1 MLPDELSIYIL
12 LFVDLPEILACLRVS
27 RHWQRIA
34 NDTLIWRGIYFRAG
48 FGVDGHAIQQIT
60 LASQREPSIHTPKTP
75 LTPSSPPPSSLS
87 KLAYYI
93 PSYSSSLRASTSS
106 FGTHNS
112 LESNLQVVRH
122 DPVVF
127 SAPLLLDWKNM
138 YRSRCDID
146 KRLDGAEP
154 KRTDLVGHTDAVY
167 CVEYDGDKFVTGS
180 KDRTIRVWTMKNGK
194 PKVKMTLTG
203 HTASVLCL
211 QFDHTGTMVSGSSDC
226 SVIVWNL
233 NAEPDKCVVEILRVH
248 MGGVFDIKM
257 DAKWIVSWYVERRLL
272 VSSFHLMLV

>member
-27 RHWQRIA
+27 RHWQRVA
-34 NDTLIWRGIYFRAG
+34 DDTLIWRGIYFRAG
-48 FGVDGHAIQQIT
+48 FGVDGHTVRQIT
-60 LASQREPSIHTPKTP
+60 RAEQHEPLMHMPKTP
-75 LTPSSPPPSSLS
+75 LTPSSPAPSSLS

-106 FGTHNS
+106 FGTYNS

-122 DPVVF
+122 DPVVS

-138 YRSRCDID
+138 YRSRCEID
-146 KRLDGAEP
+146 KRLDSAEP
-154 KRTDLVGHTDAVY
+154 MQIHLVGHTDAVY
-167 CVEYDGDKFVTGS
+167 CVEYDGDKIVTGS
-180 KDRTIRVWTMKNGK
+180 RDKTICVWTMKNGM

-203 HTASVLCL
+203 HSASVLCL

-233 NAEPDKCVVEILRVH
+233 NAEPDKYVVETLKVH
-248 MGGVFDIKM
+248 KGGVLDIKM
-257 DAKWIVSWYVERRLL
+257 DAKWIVSW
-272 VSSFHLMLV
+272 